1 MVTQGRI
8 NMVATM
14 PQNGLYTNGNILSIL
29 YEIIYTIFSGFM
41 HFYRADQ

>member
-14 PQNGLYTNGNILSIL
+14 PQVGLYTNVNILSIL
-29 YEIIYTIFSGFM
+29 YEIIYTTFSGFM
-41 HFYRADQ
+41 HFYRGSK